1 MIPGKAH
8 KQRMSLEPRLQ
19 ITDKVVVNSINLEN
33 SKSEKEAHLMES
45 FQVMNY
51 FLANALYAI
60 FPLMI
65 EAVKYMKVER
75 GEFAYSEEPDKELRR
90 DADMRI
96 LLRDVFDPLKTNLY
110 KIIQRK
116 FLKPT
121 EQSFI

>member
-110 KIIQRK
+110 KII
-116 FLKPT
+116 
-121 EQSFI
+121 

>member
-1 MIPGKAH
+1 MPMQENVNITVSSKMIPGKAH

-19 ITDKVVVNSINLEN
+19 ITDKVVVN

-90 DADMRI
+90 GEMQ
-96 LLRDVFDPLKTNLY
+96 TC
-110 KIIQRK
+110 
-116 FLKPT
+116 
-121 EQSFI
+121 ESS